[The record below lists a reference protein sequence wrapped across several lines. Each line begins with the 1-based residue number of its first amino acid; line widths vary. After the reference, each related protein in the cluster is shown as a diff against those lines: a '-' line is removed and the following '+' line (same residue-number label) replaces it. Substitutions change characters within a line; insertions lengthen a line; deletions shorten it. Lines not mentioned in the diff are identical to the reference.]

1 MYYYFFNSYK
11 LYIEPTD
18 LVPHRT
24 LRATVLRGC
33 LSGSFRSLRLG
44 RRKVVVQRLA
54 MSGAA

>member
-1 MYYYFFNSYK
+1 MYSIVYK

-18 LVPHRT
+18 LVPHQ

-33 LSGSFRSLRLG
+33 LSGSCRSVRLG